1 MAIIANTYTTYSA
14 TGLREDLS
22 DVIDNIAPTDTAFLS
37 ALKKVKVK
45 ARNFDWLTD
54 TLDTAANNAQIEGD
68 DTTLGAIAP
77 AVRWSNYA
85 QISSK
90 SFIVSRTENIVDKA
104 GRDREMDYQTVL
116 KTKAIKRDA
125 NFALIRNTTFNA
137 GATGTARQT
146 RGLAGWIT

>member
-1 MAIIANTYTTYSA
+1 MGVINNTYTTYDA
-14 TGLREDLS
+14 IGLREDLS
-22 DVIDNIAPTDTAFLS
+22 DVIDNIAPTETAFLS

-54 TLDTAANNAQIEGD
+54 TLDTAANNKQIEGND
-68 DTTLGAIAP
+68 VTFDAVTP
-77 AVRWSNYA
+77 PVRWSNYC

-90 SFIVSRTENIVDKA
+90 NFIISRTENVVDKA
-104 GRDREMDYQTVL
+104 GRDREMDYQTIL
-116 KTKAIKRDA
+116 KTKAMKRDA
-125 NFALIRNTTFNA
+125 NFALIQNGSYNA